1 MITKLKIKVLI
12 TFLFLSTLIYGNE
25 MSSLW
30 EFKRDTG
37 VSKTWKLKGHSGVY
51 ASLTETKN
59 INSKSIKAILDR
71 DDYLKS
77 IERKKKGFLGLF
89 GAQDWKKDKHTWK
102 KVNGNHLLEVKGFYK
117 DSKNESVSFIEVH
130 YFKDKKIVQMLYI
143 KPKKLKLD
151 SKYHEAFFKEFM

>member
-1 MITKLKIKVLI
+1 MFKVLI
-12 TFLFLSTLIYGNE
+12 LLISSISFTYGNE

-51 ASLTETKN
+51 ASLTETRN

-71 DDYLKS
+71 GDYLKS
-77 IERKKKGFLGLF
+77 IERKKKGFLGFF
-89 GAQDWKKDKHTWK
+89 GAQDWKKEKHTWK
-102 KVNGNHLLEVKGFYK
+102 KINGNQLLEVTGFYK
-117 DSKNESVSFIEVH
+117 DSKNENVSFIEVH

-151 SKYHEAFFKEFM
+151 SKYHKAFFKEFM